1 MIGSS
6 FWDRISENSKS
17 ARLSDTSVRV
27 VARREVPCL
36 RFWRRVSH
44 NLPTTLANPEVV
56 ETIRRM
62 VQTEKA
68 KRGEVP
74 KDRPKEVLEE
84 IKRFGAVE

>member
-1 MIGSS
+1 LGPNFRELEMTPTVRYQRACGRTQRGPVPP
-6 FWDRISENSKS
+6 FLEKS
-17 ARLSDTSVRV
+17 
-27 VARREVPCL
+27 VAQ
-36 RFWRRVSH
+36 F
-44 NLPTTLANPEVV
+44 PTTLANPEVV

-74 KDRPKEVLEE
+74 KDLPKKVLEE